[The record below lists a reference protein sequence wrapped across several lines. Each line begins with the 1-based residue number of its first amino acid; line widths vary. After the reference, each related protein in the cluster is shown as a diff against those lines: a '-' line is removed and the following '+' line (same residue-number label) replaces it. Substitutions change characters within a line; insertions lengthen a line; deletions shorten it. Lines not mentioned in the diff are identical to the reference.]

1 MRRLLWRRLLT
12 AVSLLFLFHCQPI
25 GAFVHRQQPRRRT
38 WHTLVVAAG
47 GRGVPGRG
55 GGGPPA
61 GGPPPG
67 TFRING
73 ESVEP
78 GKGPLKPPKLT
89 GKKAKKAKIAKQRA
103 GSAGES
109 GVRSTGKA
117 IADQAVR
124 VEMARRGDKQVTMVR
139 GLETPAEDRKA
150 LLKLLKSKI
159 GVGGTLDKASGIIE
173 IQGPHGAKVTELLVK
188 AGYSSA
194 KQSGKK
200 K

>member
-1 MRRLLWRRLLT
+1 M
-12 AVSLLFLFHCQPI
+12 
-25 GAFVHRQQPRRRT
+25 
-38 WHTLVVAAG
+38 
-47 GRGVPGRG
+47 PGRG
-55 GGGPPA
+55 G

-89 GKKAKKAKIAKQRA
+89 GKKAKKAKLAKQRA
-103 GSAGES
+103 GRAGES

>member
-1 MRRLLWRRLLT
+1 MQTLKSSNAAFQASVSNQHFPNVATLL
-12 AVSLLFLFHCQPI
+12 
-25 GAFVHRQQPRRRT
+25 G
-38 WHTLVVAAG
+38 G
-47 GRGVPGRG
+47 GRFDGAGMVELE
-55 GGGPPA
+55 PPA